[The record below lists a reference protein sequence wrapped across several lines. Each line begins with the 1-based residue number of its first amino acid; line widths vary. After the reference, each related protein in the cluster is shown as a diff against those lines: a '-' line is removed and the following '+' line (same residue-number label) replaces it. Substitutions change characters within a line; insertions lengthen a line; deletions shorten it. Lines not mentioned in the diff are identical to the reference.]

1 MHHAGWT
8 LTRRCSWISRVST
21 LTGRR
26 SRSVFADKLFDA
38 ALKLPF
44 FLLAPAQP
52 LVKVGDRQL
61 GFRAERNADE
71 VVAPPDDPGEERA
84 AFTRDGHRHLLFMEL
99 NSGAEFDLGALVG
112 DVADDAIPGRAIV
125 ADLGEPAID
134 NLVARAPA
142 SIQHQMHSP
151 KRRGPYAASLLAKGR
166 NRQNAALT

>member
-44 FLLAPAQP
+44 LLLAPAQP

-71 VVAPPDDPGEERA
+71 LSRHQTTRARKERPLRAMATDICSLWSLTAVLNSILAPWSEMLRTTQSLVAP
-84 AFTRDGHRHLLFMEL
+84 
-99 NSGAEFDLGALVG
+99 S
-112 DVADDAIPGRAIV
+112 
-125 ADLGEPAID
+125 
-134 NLVARAPA
+134 
-142 SIQHQMHSP
+142 SP
-151 KRRGPYAASLLAKGR
+151 ISATPP
-166 NRQNAALT
+166 